1 MTTELPTIRPQDVSP
16 TESVYGLNGAA
27 FVVASAVADGL
38 KVLGRYRLATA
49 AEADRARHW
58 RYDRSVKVYRVV
70 NERGDESKSGW

>member
-49 AEADRARHW
+49 AEADRARYW
-58 RYDRSVKVYRVV
+58 RYATARVYRVV
-70 NERGDESKSGW
+70 NERGDEGKSGR